1 METRAALQH
10 APLMFEGMMHLA
22 IGLGVL
28 GLILAHRHR
37 HRHFFHGF
45 RGSHG
50 CHGGPGMMPY
60 GCGPD
65 GAPGGEGHG
74 HEHGRGGFDPHGWR
88 SRRRGFGRARARR
101 FMLHRLFRELDAS
114 PAQERAIVAELE
126 ALETRVRAAADLL
139 REGRPELAAVLG
151 APQLDEEALK
161 AVTSRLDGASAEV
174 RDAGVGAL
182 RAVHALL
189 DDKQRSRLGELLD
202 RRSWW
207 RGDGMYR

>member
-1 METRAALQH
+1 
-10 APLMFEGMMHLA
+10 MHLA
-22 IGLGVL
+22 IGLGVI
-28 GLILAHRHR
+28 GLILARRHRHR
-37 HRHFFHGF
+37 RHFFHGF

-50 CHGGPGMMPY
+50 CHGGSHAY
-60 GCGPD
+60 GFGPD
-65 GAPGGEGHG
+65 GAPGEEGH
-74 HEHGRGGFDPHGWR
+74 EYERGGWR
-88 SRRRGFGRARARR
+88 SRRWGFGRGRARR

-114 PAQERAIVAELE
+114 PAQERAILAELE
-126 ALETRVRAAADLL
+126 ALETRVRAAGELL
-139 REGRPELAAVLG
+139 REGRPELAAALG
-151 APQLDEEALK
+151 SPQLDEEALK

-189 DDKQRSRLGELLD
+189 DDKQRRRLAELLD